1 MSDSIIENV
10 IADSVVEQQP
20 NQAHDAPADDGAS
33 SEPQEEVVE
42 SSNKEAVDQA
52 PQADREEFPKK
63 AQNAI
68 SRRDKKINK
77 QQAELDDLRR
87 QVEALQK
94 AQAPAE
100 PKKEDGPPSED
111 DFESY
116 ADYLRADVA
125 YRAKEQIGKEF
136 SNRDEQAKQAQAEQ
150 AQAQWLESKQQE
162 VAGKLREAKET
173 IPDLPDVF
181 NENIDILDS
190 FSLPENQHIEYA
202 FYDAEDPVS
211 AFYALAKEG
220 KLESLTQMS
229 PGRAAMEI
237 ARAEARG
244 QSLVNPKKPSRAPEP
259 IKGAKGTGQFNKT
272 LDSMSANELLEFV
285 RK

>member
-1 MSDSIIENV
+1 MTDNIIENA
-10 IADSVVEQQP
+10 IADSVVEEQP
-20 NQAHDAPADDGAS
+20 NQAPEAPADEGAS

-42 SSNKEAVDQA
+42 TPSEEVVDQA

-100 PKKEDGPPSED
+100 PKKEDGPPNED

-136 SNRDEQAKQAQAEQ
+136 NDRDEKAKQDQAEQ
-150 AQAQWLESKQQE
+150 AQAQWVESKQQDI
-162 VAGKLREAKET
+162 VGKLQKAKES
-173 IPDLPDVF
+173 ISDLPQVWE
-181 NENIDILDS
+181 ENIDILDAM
-190 FSLPENQHIEYA
+190 PQHVEYA

-220 KLESLTQMS
+220 KLESLSQMS

-244 QSLVNPKKPSRAPEP
+244 QSLVSPKKPSRAPEP
-259 IKGAKGTGQFNKT
+259 IKGAKGTGKFNKT
-272 LDSMSANELLEFV
+272 LDSM
-285 RK
+285 